1 MTIKRPT
8 AKKVMKNI
16 SFSDDTSHIALV
28 GPAVGG
34 PANGADYALVM
45 KSANFSPETIA
56 KMQKIRVT
64 LDVDDFLEK
73 FFGLY
78 GTDAEV
84 LARLMGYVP
93 DAADEVDGEVAYDPN
108 WYENLI
114 QDRLSSFEVIKS
126 MKDTNPAEVLS
137 KLNEKQY
144 LKLLRD
150 QARVEKAFRQI
161 AKMQKKSTEEAL
173 ASDGDTSTQLVENTD
188 VEARASGTKMEKS
201 MSTKDDLQVEM
212 VEKAALVKEQTKVSE
227 LLGQIEKATARIAE
241 FESALAETVR
251 KARLDKVKAAVKDEA
266 KAQVLFK
273 ALNLVEKEEDF
284 DAALKPLIDMQ
295 ASIEKSALFE
305 EQGASVETN
314 EPVKESGVA
323 KALKAQLKK

>member
-1 MTIKRPT
+1 
-8 AKKVMKNI
+8 MKNI

-45 KSANFSPETIA
+45 KANFSPEAIA

-78 GTDAEV
+78 ELDAEV
-84 LARLMGYVP
+84 LARLMGYIP
-93 DAADEVDGEVAYDPN
+93 DEADEAEEVAYDPD

-114 QDRLSSFEVIKS
+114 QERLSSFEVMKS
-126 MKDTNPAEVLS
+126 MKDGKPADVLS
-137 KLNEKQY
+137 TLDEKKY

-161 AKMQKKSTEEAL
+161 AKMQKKSTEEAP

-241 FESALAETVR
+241 FELAVAETVR

-295 ASIEKSALFE
+295 TSIEKSAMFE